1 MTVAHHNQR
10 TLRYLTRTLGALSLT
25 LALCAANPAFALDTG
40 DIVVAS
46 MKGEVH
52 IEVRGTDTKLRA
64 GAVLELP
71 ATVRTGRDGAIE
83 LRQGATSISVGP
95 ETLLEFPALT
105 TPGGS
110 IDRIVQ
116 PRGTSFYNVG
126 KRGGRKLRI
135 ETPFLV
141 GVVKGTQFSVVA
153 QDHATT
159 ISLFEGLLEIH
170 SADDSDVIDLHAGE
184 VAMRDRAATDISV
197 LKMEAGA
204 TPPVQKAPATKPLAP
219 NSVGQQPP
227 RPTGN
232 VVGDPIYAGRGNGN
246 KPAAAPTDT
255 TPARADTPVGTG
267 GVNVDLG
274 GAAVVDTTDNAVV
287 VDTGS
292 GRSDGPAAS
301 VEVNPGNG
309 AATVDVGVSSNGNG
323 VSVDVGAGDLGLGT
337 EVDLGLAEE
346 ETDNSGPGNN
356 SGNGNGNSGSGSD
369 NSGPGNGSDNSG
381 PGNSV
386 NNIAPVV
393 DTPDLGVEVAIGI
406 PPAAIDVGAGDHG
419 LGTEVDLGLAEEET
433 DNSGP
438 GNSGNSGSG
447 NGNGNSGSG
456 RDNSGPGNAVGNI
469 APVVDTPDLGVE
481 VATGSPPAAIDAGAN
496 VSVGL
501 GNTQVDLGADLGAVS
516 DIDLD
521 LEEEQTDNS
530 GPGNSGNSNSGSGNG
545 NSGSGSDNSG
555 PGNAVDG
562 LLDSLTRRSS
572 KK

>member
-1 MTVAHHNQR
+1 MTFAHHKKR
-10 TLRYLTRTLGALSLT
+10 TMRYLTRALGALSLT

-95 ETLLEFPALT
+95 ETLLEFPALA

-204 TPPVQKAPATKPLAP
+204 TPPVQKAPATKPLTP
-219 NSVGQQPP
+219 NSSKPP

-232 VVGDPIYAGRGNGN
+232 AVGDPLNAGHDNGN
-246 KPAAAPTDT
+246 KPAAAPTNT
-255 TPARADTPVGTG
+255 TPARTDVTAGVEVPAGNGSGDTAVVTG

-274 GAAVVDTTDNAVV
+274 GAAVVDTTEHSVV
-287 VDTGS
+287 VDTDL
-292 GRSDGPAAS
+292 GRSDGSPAS
-301 VEVNPGNG
+301 VEVDAGG

-337 EVDLGLAEE
+337 EVDLGLGEE
-346 ETDNSGPGNN
+346 ETDNSGPGNT
-356 SGNGNGNSGSGSD
+356 SGSGGDDNSGSGKGSD
-369 NSGPGNGSDNSG
+369 NSGPGNAVD
-381 PGNSV
+381 
-386 NNIAPVV
+386 NIAAVV
-393 DTPDLGVEVAIGI
+393 ETPDLAVEA
-406 PPAAIDVGAGDHG
+406 
-419 LGTEVDLGLAEEET
+419 
-433 DNSGP
+433 
-438 GNSGNSGSG
+438 
-447 NGNGNSGSG
+447 
-456 RDNSGPGNAVGNI
+456 
-469 APVVDTPDLGVE
+469 
-481 VATGSPPAAIDAGAN
+481 ATGIPPAAIDAGAN
-496 VSVGL
+496 LDVSVGP
-501 GNTQVDLGADLGAVS
+501 GNTQVDLGADLGTVT
-516 DIDLD
+516 DIDLG

-530 GPGNSGNSNSGSGNG
+530 GPGNSDNSNSGSGSSG
-545 NSGSGSDNSG
+545 SSGSGSDNSG
-555 PGNAVDG
+555 SGNAVDG
-562 LLDSLTRRSS
+562 LLDSLTRRSG